1 MQMINDK
8 FMHMAIEIAKNSGED
23 LPIGAVLV
31 KNNEVIAQAHN
42 EKELQKQIAKHAEMI
57 VIEQACKKLNTWRL
71 DECSLYVT
79 LEPCPMCAWAILQSR
94 IKNVYFGAYDNLYG
108 AFGSKLNLN
117 KLLNT
122 KTNIKGGLLE
132 KECNRILIEYFEK
145 IRNDN
150 KTKS

>member
-117 KLLNT
+117 KLLP
-122 KTNIKGGLLE
+122 L
-132 KECNRILIEYFEK
+132 
-145 IRNDN
+145 
-150 KTKS
+150 S